1 MSHNPY
7 AAPRARSL
15 DETARLY
22 SPTQVALGTFL
33 GGIGGLVYFLRAN
46 FLALDQPV
54 AARNTVLGGAAALLA
69 IVLISMHLPGGGGI
83 GFSIAAVLL
92 ARWIAERHQM
102 SKEAIEASS
111 DHDFHSS
118 WRVFLIA
125 LACFVVTL
133 VLVLALFMALA
144 PLLG

>member
-7 AAPRARSL
+7 AAPRTRSF
-15 DETARLY
+15 DEAQLLY
-22 SPTQVALGTFL
+22 SPTQVALGTFV
-33 GGIGGLVYFLRAN
+33 GGIGGFVYFLRAN
-46 FLALDQPV
+46 FLALGKPE
-54 AARNTVLGGAAALLA
+54 AARNTVLGGVAALLA
-69 IVLISMHLPGGGGI
+69 LVLLAALLPGNGGI
-83 GFSIAAVLL
+83 GFAIASVFL

-102 SKEAIEASS
+102 PKDAIEASS
-111 DHDFHSS
+111 DFDFHSG

-133 VLVLALFMALA
+133 VLVVALFMALG

>member
-1 MSHNPY
+1 
-7 AAPRARSL
+7 
-15 DETARLY
+15 
-22 SPTQVALGTFL
+22 
-33 GGIGGLVYFLRAN
+33 
-46 FLALDQPV
+46 
-54 AARNTVLGGAAALLA
+54 
-69 IVLISMHLPGGGGI
+69 
-83 GFSIAAVLL
+83 
-92 ARWIAERHQM
+92 M